1 MRDGRVPWQV
11 FMVPIIELLEGAAD
25 ETETELSPTGETQ
38 ISTSVPVEAFP
49 LDVLPKPLARLVRE
63 ASMALPCPPD
73 YVAVPILGVMGTA
86 IGTSR
91 VIEVKANW
99 HEGPRLNEA
108 VVGDPGTK
116 KSPAMKLAM
125 KPLFRQQEA
134 DERTYN
140 DAKSFH
146 EAEMKRH
153 EVDMEVWRKDAK
165 AGKSAPSTPPSA
177 PDAPTMSRSWSSNS
191 TVEALALLLKENPRG
206 ILLY

>member
-1 MRDGRVPWQV
+1 
-11 FMVPIIELLEGAAD
+11 
-25 ETETELSPTGETQ
+25 
-38 ISTSVPVEAFP
+38 
-49 LDVLPKPLARLVRE
+49 
-63 ASMALPCPPD
+63 MALPCPPD

-91 VIEVKANW
+91 VIEVKATW
-99 HEGPRLNEA
+99 HEGPQLNEA

-134 DERTYN
+134 DERTYH

-165 AGKSAPSTPPSA
+165 A
-177 PDAPTMSRSWSSNS
+177 
-191 TVEALALLLKENPRG
+191 ENPHRVHSPVPLTPRRCLG
-206 ILLY
+206 AGHQTPRWKPWRCS